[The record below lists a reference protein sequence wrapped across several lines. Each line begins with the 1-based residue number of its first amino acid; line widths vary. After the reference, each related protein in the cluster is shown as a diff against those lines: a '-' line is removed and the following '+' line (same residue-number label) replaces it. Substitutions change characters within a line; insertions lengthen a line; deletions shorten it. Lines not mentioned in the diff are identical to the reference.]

1 MRMKKQISI
10 GLLSILIAG
19 GLDPLVG
26 LCQTSGLTESSR
38 ILNEAVQK
46 NSGEEKMPDGT
57 PVNTDST
64 PSSEAENTNTTV
76 SKADVVPESSEELS
90 TPQENPSSQA
100 EESSSKIKEDTTS
113 PTTSE
118 APAQGDVDEQNVQ
131 PKATENIDDWMPDKA
146 LQTGIASVLKKNVS
160 QITKNDM
167 MNLPSYLKL
176 PRGIINITGLEYA
189 QNITRVDLQGNINID
204 EVNLKDIFSKMPNL
218 KQIELRDCLLSSL
231 DWASSLT
238 WLTGLDVSNYRTQ
251 GYLTTL
257 EPLKNLIQLDYLN
270 IKGNQISD
278 LSPLQNLSQLG
289 TLWSGDNPFS
299 DITPLKNLSK
309 LRNFDFE
316 NTNVEDISILRGKT
330 GSAYFKGAKIADL
343 SPANGCTIWSAEN
356 QRVTLPPIYV
366 PNKQPYAVSVE
377 APIQGATTGVQT
389 LVPQNNGSWTGVYS
403 GDWNSGKVEW
413 SGGNQVPETGDLVS
427 TWSATQKNKQGHNYT
442 FSGTYTQPYILSKAT
457 VDAHNST
464 LYTGE
469 AWTAQDNFDSATD
482 KLGNPVAFNGVQ
494 VTGTVDTT
502 QPGKYKITYTCD
514 DAQKEIEVTVLQ
526 NQTSV
531 EAHNSTLYTGDTWN
545 AQNNFDGAKDRDG
558 NPVNFQ
564 DVQVTGNV
572 DTTQPGKYKV
582 TYSYGGVQKEIEVTV
597 LQNQTSVDAHNST
610 LYTGDT
616 WTAQDNFD
624 GAKDRDGNP
633 VNFQDVQVTGS
644 VDTTQPGKYKVTY
657 SYGGVQKEVEV
668 TVLQNQ
674 TSVDAHNST
683 LYTGDSWN
691 AQDNFDSAKDRDG
704 NPVNF
709 QDVQVTGSV
718 DTTQPGKYKVTYSYG
733 GVQKEIE
740 VTVLQKVSK
749 ENNTDTNTNSNSG
762 ENKKNENP
770 KTLSTNEKE
779 KALPSTG
786 EEGSVWLFVSGIM
799 FFIFASTL
807 ALLRL
812 KKSK

>member
-1 MRMKKQISI
+1 MKMKKQVSV

-26 LCQTSGLTESSR
+26 VCQTSGLTESSR

-46 NSGEEKMPDGT
+46 NSGEEKMLEGT
-57 PVNTDST
+57 SVNADST
-64 PSSEAENTNTTV
+64 PSSEAEDTNTTAP
-76 SKADVVPESSEELS
+76 KADATLESSEELTES
-90 TPQENPSSQA
+90 QENLSSQG
-100 EESSSKIKEDTTS
+100 EENSSEIKEDTANT
-113 PTTSE
+113 TTSE
-118 APAQGDVDEQNVQ
+118 TAAKGDVNEQNVQ
-131 PKATENIDDWMPDKA
+131 PKATENIDDWMPDKT
-146 LQTGIASVLKKNVS
+146 LQTWIADKLKMNVS
-160 QITKNDM
+160 QVTKNDM
-167 MNLPSYLKL
+167 LNLPTRLSLDYIGTANL
-176 PRGIINITGLEYA
+176 TGLEYA
-189 QNITRVDLQGNINID
+189 KNITEL
-204 EVNLKDIFSKMPNL
+204 
-218 KQIELRDCLLSSL
+218 ELRGASIDNQSL
-231 DWASSLT
+231 DVISKLTALTSL
-238 WLTGLDVSNYRTQ
+238 DISNYSNQ
-251 GYLTTL
+251 GQLTTL
-257 EPLKNLIQLDYLN
+257 EPLKNLTQLTFLN

-278 LSPLQNLSQLG
+278 LSPLQNMNIETFWG
-289 TLWSGDNPFS
+289 GDNPYS
-299 DITPLKNLSK
+299 DVTPLKTSTLG
-309 LRNFDFE
+309 RFDIE
-316 NTNVEDISILRGKT
+316 NTNVEDISILRGKA
-330 GSAYFKGAKIADL
+330 GYAYFKGAKIADL
-343 SPANGCTIWSAEN
+343 SPANSYVIWSAEN

-427 TWSATQKNKQGHNYT
+427 TWSATQKNLNNNNYT

-482 KLGNPVAFNGVQ
+482 KLGNPVTFNGVQ

-531 EAHNSTLYTGDTWN
+531 
-545 AQNNFDGAKDRDG
+545 
-558 NPVNFQ
+558 
-564 DVQVTGNV
+564 
-572 DTTQPGKYKV
+572 
-582 TYSYGGVQKEIEVTV
+582 
-597 LQNQTSVDAHNST
+597 DAHNST
-610 LYTGDT
+610 LYTGDS
-616 WTAQDNFD
+616 WNAQDNFD

-657 SYGGVQKEVEV
+657 SYGGVQKEIEV

-691 AQDNFDSAKDRDG
+691 AQDNFDGAKDRDG

-740 VTVLQKVSK
+740 VTVLQNQTRVDAHDSTLYTGDTWNAQDNFDGAKDRDGNPVNFQDVQVTGTVDTTHPGKYKVTYSYGGVQK
-749 ENNTDTNTNSNSG
+749 EIEVTVLQKVVSNGNDNTANGDNKEQNKNTISSSYNSNVSQRLTSS
-762 ENKKNENP
+762 ESERN
-770 KTLSTNEKE
+770 S
-779 KALPSTG
+779 LPSTG
-786 EEGSVWLFVSGIM
+786 EKGSVWLLISGVM
-799 FFIFASTL
+799 LFIFASAL
-807 ALLRL
+807 ALLRFN
-812 KKSK
+812 KSK

>member
-1 MRMKKQISI
+1 MRMKKQVSV

-26 LCQTSGLTESSR
+26 VCQTSGLTESSR

-46 NSGEEKMPDGT
+46 NSGEEKMPEGT
-57 PVNTDST
+57 SVNADST
-64 PSSEAENTNTTV
+64 PSSDAEDTNTTV
-76 SKADVVPESSEELS
+76 SKADATPKSSEALPTS
-90 TPQENPSSQA
+90 QENPSSQSV
-100 EESSSKIKEDTTS
+100 ESSSEIKEDTANT
-113 PTTSE
+113 TTSE
-118 APAQGDVDEQNVQ
+118 AAAKGEGDVDEQNIQ
-131 PKATENIDDWMPDKA
+131 PKATENIDDWMPDKN
-146 LQTGIASVLKKNVS
+146 LQTAIASVLKMNVS
-160 QITKNDM
+160 QITKSDM
-167 MNLPSYLKL
+167 MKL
-176 PRGIINITGLEYA
+176 PAYLRLTYGKITNITGLEYG

-204 EVNLKDIFSKMPNL
+204 EVSLKDTLSKMPNL
-218 KQIELRDCLLSSL
+218 YEVDIRDCYLQNL

-238 WLTGLDVSNYRTQ
+238 WLTALDVSNYANPSI
-251 GYLTTL
+251 GKLTSL
-257 EPLKNLIQLDYLN
+257 EPIKDLTRLTFLN
-270 IKGNQISD
+270 ITGNQISD
-278 LSPLQNLSQLG
+278 LSPLQSMSQLS
-289 TLWSGDNPFS
+289 TLWSGNNPFS

-309 LRNFDFE
+309 LSTFDFQ

-330 GSAYFKGAKIADL
+330 GYAYFKGAKIADL
-343 SPANGCTIWSAEN
+343 SPANGCTIWNAEN

-377 APIQGATTGVQT
+377 APIKGSGTGIQT

-427 TWSATQKNKQGHNYT
+427 TWSATQKNLNGSNYT

-464 LYTGE
+464 LYTG
-469 AWTAQDNFDSATD
+469 
-482 KLGNPVAFNGVQ
+482 
-494 VTGTVDTT
+494 
-502 QPGKYKITYTCD
+502 
-514 DAQKEIEVTVLQ
+514 
-526 NQTSV
+526 
-531 EAHNSTLYTGDTWN
+531 DTWN
-545 AQNNFDGAKDRDG
+545 AQDNFDGAKDKAG

-564 DVQVTGNV
+564 DVKVTGTV

-610 LYTGDT
+610 LYTGDS
-616 WTAQDNFD
+616 WNAQDNFD

-633 VNFQDVQVTGS
+633 VNFQDVQATGT

-657 SYGGVQKEVEV
+657 SYGGVQKEIEV

-691 AQDNFDSAKDRDG
+691 AQDNFDGAKDRDG

-749 ENNTDTNTNSNSG
+749 ENNNTSNSG
-762 ENKKNENP
+762 EDKKNENP

-779 KALPSTG
+779 KVLPSTG
-786 EEGSVWLFVSGIM
+786 EKGSVWLFVSGVM
-799 FFIFASTL
+799 LFIFASVI
-807 ALLRL
+807 ALLRF